1 MVENNQTIVGDI
13 SSFLHKSLDI
23 KYSDLY
29 GIGEVNSKNKMDLR
43 INVLMCDVILSNI
56 RFEDLLGEYLI
67 ISINNPE
74 NVEEIL
80 NCVAILI
87 NYKNK
92 NGKGVMD
99 KLFILYNICFR
110 VNDIDIRNKT
120 IVMSKIFIGTRYQSR
135 ILEILE
141 DRVSQITFEES
152 KGYINLIIS
161 SSKKNRTLYQ
171 NIIESLKKHKN
182 YYIKYMINKYL

>member
-1 MVENNQTIVGDI
+1 M
-13 SSFLHKSLDI
+13 
-23 KYSDLY
+23 
-29 GIGEVNSKNKMDLR
+29 
-43 INVLMCDVILSNI
+43 NI
-56 RFEDLLGEYLI
+56 LI

-182 YYIKYMINKYL
+182 YNHEEIQILKKPI